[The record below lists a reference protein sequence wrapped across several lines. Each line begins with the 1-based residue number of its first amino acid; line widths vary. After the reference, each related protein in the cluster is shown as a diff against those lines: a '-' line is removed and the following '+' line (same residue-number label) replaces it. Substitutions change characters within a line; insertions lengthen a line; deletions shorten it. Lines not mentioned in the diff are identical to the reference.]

1 MNKYFPSVGNISKTP
16 LMAMDSSAETSE
28 GLEGNLGDDDGE
40 TWSQSDDPYL
50 QLGPQGVVC

>member
-16 LMAMDSSAETSE
+16 PMAMDSSAETSE

-50 QLGPQGVVC
+50 QLGP